1 MKEACDSYFGNVLHH
16 AYCIEGTHDSLAFLE
31 KYVRELLGQQAHI
44 LTQSF
49 ALFAVDDGRTISKS
63 AMIRATKETPHVEII
78 YADSFSVEAQNV
90 LLKAIEEPSAHTH
103 YLFVTPRL
111 DKILPT
117 ILSRSISF
125 SLVGITMNDSETLEI
140 KEFLSGGRTSRMT
153 IIARYLKEAEG
164 GESEAGRRAMDSFF
178 ERLIIYVSVS
188 DSAMKEQTLEIVMN
202 GRKYIRDKGSSQKMI
217 AEYVALMIPEHFK

>member
-1 MKEACDSYFGNVLHH
+1 
-16 AYCIEGTHDSLAFLE
+16 
-31 KYVRELLGQQAHI
+31 
-44 LTQSF
+44 
-49 ALFAVDDGRTISKS
+49 
-63 AMIRATKETPHVEII
+63 
-78 YADSFSVEAQNV
+78 
-90 LLKAIEEPSAHTH
+90 
-103 YLFVTPRL
+103 
-111 DKILPT
+111 
-117 ILSRSISF
+117 
-125 SLVGITMNDSETLEI
+125 MNDSETLEI

-178 ERLIIYVSVS
+178 ERLIIYVSAS